1 MSALDIQYDTFG
13 MHNMSDAEYTTPI
26 THDHFKET
34 LGRTSIV
41 VINFYAP
48 WCHWCDRACF
58 CAKHDRVCILQIAS
72 DGPAATK
79 ESCTATASLLC
90 QMCLSHTSLI
100 HHQQLQLCML
110 LASLIRVVRVYI
122 DCTCCYQHKV
132 SKRALVAQQVLAPL
146 ASFSPVVNGS
156 APFCWL

>member
-48 WCHWCDRACF
+48 WCHWCDQRKGSRRA
-58 CAKHDRVCILQIAS
+58 RVA
-72 DGPAATK
+72 P
-79 ESCTATASLLC
+79 
-90 QMCLSHTSLI
+90 
-100 HHQQLQLCML
+100 
-110 LASLIRVVRVYI
+110 
-122 DCTCCYQHKV
+122 
-132 SKRALVAQQVLAPL
+132 QQVLPPL
-146 ASFSPVVNGS
+146 ARFSADKIRLCAVLQVVRGLRWRRCQRLEPTWEKVS
-156 APFCWL
+156 QEVHKRYPEVDGRIRFAKVGPYEVLPHTSSLPSSCEETCATQHFILRPPRKS